1 MEKFQPFKK
10 NEQFLISS
18 FIQVPRELMESEKY
32 KSLNPDAMLLFSLLA
47 DRLALSFRQNEK
59 NSKVKY
65 YDDNGNMYVILKREE
80 AAEKLHLKRSRL
92 DKAFSL
98 LKDVNLIQE
107 KSQYNG
113 LPNVIYVGKTDS
125 MINSAKIINFKSA
138 EKQHSRVS
146 NFDNPECRNSAP
158 YNSYNNKYKNNK
170 SNSRN
175 ANFEQ
180 RHYEDGALDYLINK
194 F

>member
-32 KSLNPDAMLLFSLLA
+32 KSLNPDAILLFSLLA

-92 DKAFSL
+92 DKAFTL

-125 MINSAKIINFKSA
+125 MIQSAKIINLIVGM
-138 EKQHSRVS
+138 QIL
-146 NFDNPECRNSAP
+146 
-158 YNSYNNKYKNNK
+158 NKDIMKTV
-170 SNSRN
+170 
-175 ANFEQ
+175 
-180 RHYEDGALDYLINK
+180 L
-194 F
+194 